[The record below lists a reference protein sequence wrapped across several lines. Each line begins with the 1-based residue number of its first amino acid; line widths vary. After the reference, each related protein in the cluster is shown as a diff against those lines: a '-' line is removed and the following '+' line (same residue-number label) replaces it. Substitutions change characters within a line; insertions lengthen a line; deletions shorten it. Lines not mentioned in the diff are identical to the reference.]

1 VLDGDVGRMN
11 TVFKFYM
18 QVWLLLSVVGGV
30 AAVWAWPAIRQRGL
44 LRQVWQG
51 ALAVL
56 VMAAALYPVLA
67 VKAKWEI
74 RMSQAAPVT
83 LDGMAFMQY
92 VEYGDTDFFNNSRS
106 IPLHYDY
113 DALRWMQRNI
123 EGSPVIAEAYSHPN
137 PGFSPYRTITS
148 RVSMYTGLPAIIGW
162 DWHQRQQRAVVPGTL
177 VSNRVQDVN
186 TLYNTTDVP
195 LALSILDRYGVEYIY
210 AGQLEWTYY
219 HPEGLTKFDRMV
231 EMGYLEEV
239 YRDEGT
245 SIYRVKRKT

>member
-1 VLDGDVGRMN
+1 
-11 TVFKFYM
+11 
-18 QVWLLLSVVGGV
+18 
-30 AAVWAWPAIRQRGL
+30 
-44 LRQVWQG
+44 
-51 ALAVL
+51 
-56 VMAAALYPVLA
+56 
-67 VKAKWEI
+67 
-74 RMSQAAPVT
+74 MSQAAPVT

-92 VEYGDTDFFNNSRS
+92 VEYGDTDFFNNSRT

-113 DALRWMQRNI
+113 NALRWMQRNI

-177 VSNRVQDVN
+177 INNRVQDVN
-186 TLYNTTDVP
+186 TLYNTTDIP
-195 LALSILDRYGVEYIY
+195 LALSILDKYGVEYIY